1 MDDRIRASDA
11 DRDGVATRLRDH
23 FAEGRLTQEELDERI
38 SAALSAKTFG
48 DLRRVMADLPQPEP
62 VPARPAPN
70 PQWAGPPRVVYRH
83 GPPVLPLLLFALL
96 AAVLIPGG
104 GWLFLKLMLAFWL
117 VSCLIGAFAAGRY
130 YRRIRR
136 GWQPGY
142 LPHGRR

>member
-1 MDDRIRASDA
+1 
-11 DRDGVATRLRDH
+11 
-23 FAEGRLTQEELDERI
+23 
-38 SAALSAKTFG
+38 
-48 DLRRVMADLPQPEP
+48 
-62 VPARPAPN
+62 
-70 PQWAGPPRVVYRH
+70 VVYRH

-117 VSCLIGAFAAGRY
+117 VSCLIGAFAAARY

-136 GWQPGY
+136 GWRPGY

>member
-1 MDDRIRASDA
+1 MDDRIRVSDA
-11 DRDGVATRLRDH
+11 DRDGVAARLRDH

-48 DLRRVMADLPQPEP
+48 DLRRVMSDLPQPEP
-62 VPARPAPN
+62 TPARPAPN
-70 PQWAGPPRVVYRH
+70 PQWAGPPRAGYRH
-83 GPPVLPLLLFALL
+83 VPPILPLVLFALL

-117 VSCLIGAFAAGRY
+117 VSCLVGALAAGRY
-130 YRRIRR
+130 YRRLRR

>member
-1 MDDRIRASDA
+1 MDDRIRVSDA
-11 DRDGVATRLRDH
+11 DRDRVAARLRDH

-48 DLRRVMADLPQPEP
+48 DLRHVMADLPQPEP
-62 VPARPAPN
+62 VPATAAPN
-70 PQWAGPPRVVYRH
+70 PQRAGHPRIIYRH
-83 GPPVLPLLLFALL
+83 GPPILPLVLFALL
-96 AAVLIPGG
+96 AAVIIPGG

-142 LPHGRR
+142 LPYGRR